1 MGRSVGEGWIV
12 GKDGLYRLPSVKVLE
27 PIGERLFGF
36 EVVLPAQ
43 VLSNRVGLQEIRHL

>member
-12 GKDGLYRLPSVKVLE
+12 GKDGLYRLPFVKVLE

-36 EVVLPAQ
+36 EVVLAG
-43 VLSNRVGLQEIRHL
+43 LSLE